1 MCGRYVLNASGAQ
14 IAQALGTSEAPEI
27 TPSFNIPPGTPQ
39 WVAHTMGEGE
49 VVFDQLGWG
58 YRPVWAGDD
67 APKPINARAEKVA
80 SSKFFHDAFARYR
93 CVVPATGWYEW
104 QKQGDTKTPYYVTT
118 PGSLIFFAGL
128 YDPPREDSEGSFA
141 IITQPAAQGIV
152 SIHPRMPVVLDQSCL
167 QDWLDPSRTTRDEVR
182 AITRPLDPAELTAW
196 PVDTR
201 VNKPANDD
209 AELIVPSANL
219 GLCHSTH

>member
-1 MCGRYVLNASGAQ
+1 MCGRYVLNASGTE
-14 IAQALGTSEAPEI
+14 IAQALGLSQAPEVMS
-27 TPSFNIPPGTPQ
+27 SFNIPPGTRQ
-39 WVAHTMGEGE
+39 WVAHMGGEGE

-58 YRPVWAGDD
+58 YRPVWAGED
-67 APKPINARAEKVA
+67 APKPINARAEKAA
-80 SSKFFHDAFARYR
+80 SSPFFRDAFARYR

-104 QKQGDTKTPYYVTT
+104 QKQAGAKTPFYVTT
-118 PGSLIFFAGL
+118 NSSLMFFAGL

-182 AITRPLDPAELTAW
+182 AVTRSLDPAELTAW

-209 AELIVPSANL
+209 AELIAPQR
-219 GLCHSTH
+219 